1 VAVELLI
8 DALPQSYTEEQLQSL
23 FQPYGSVSSVSI
35 VRAPDG
41 QSLGFG
47 YVTMASAED
56 AWQACR
62 ALQSR
67 VMGTRRLIVEEKATR
82 GLTEGLD
89 THGTSIPPL
98 SRIDGRRESPIAS
111 ACAEADVSAPS
122 GNASPAHRRSDTGSS
137 CEGRNLAQAGHADL
151 PAASQRLFHLGVHSY
166 ST

>member
-56 AWQACR
+56 AGQACR

-67 VMGTRRLIVEEKATR
+67 VMGTRRHIVILRRKP
-82 GLTEGLD
+82 
-89 THGTSIPPL
+89 HG
-98 SRIDGRRESPIAS
+98 G
-111 ACAEADVSAPS
+111 
-122 GNASPAHRRSDTGSS
+122 
-137 CEGRNLAQAGHADL
+137 
-151 PAASQRLFHLGVHSY
+151 
-166 ST
+166 